1 MSDSVIMADDLTT
14 EEKVSSR
21 TRSKLSN
28 IRGSTSPKINILS
41 KRKSKLRLEE
51 VYPQFSEIFKYNKES
66 TIEIREW
73 YSANNKNIIY
83 VSPESITA
91 KKLYE
96 LCDRNIW
103 LSSDHINAYL
113 SYLSMKFSHVF
124 SLPSFFY
131 TKLTT
136 TGRYEYSSV
145 IRWTKKTAIF
155 QKEIIFVPIILD
167 ESHWILAAIFMKDQ
181 RIAIL
186 DSLGI
191 LSIENSITIGR
202 NLVRWLNDEYHS
214 KYNVYEE
221 DECKNYKIKGGDP
234 DTNEI
239 NQSTRSST
247 IIGKAESKNQINFE
261 LDIMFQNEQPPQ
273 MDGSSCGVF
282 VCMFARLMAENIE
295 RDKIKDIA
303 NLQEANKR
311 FKKVMC
317 TELWEYAKKSGQV
330 NFEEYEDS

>member
-1 MSDSVIMADDLTT
+1 M
-14 EEKVSSR
+14 
-21 TRSKLSN
+21 
-28 IRGSTSPKINILS
+28 
-41 KRKSKLRLEE
+41 
-51 VYPQFSEIFKYNKES
+51 
-66 TIEIREW
+66 EIREW

-83 VSPESITA
+83 VSSESITA
-91 KKLYE
+91 EKLYE
-96 LCDRNIW
+96 LCDKNIW

-113 SYLSMKFSHVF
+113 SYLSTKFDRVF

-155 QKEIIFVPIILD
+155 EKEIIFVPIILE

-181 RIAIL
+181 RLAIL
-186 DSLGI
+186 DSLGM
-191 LSIENSITIGR
+191 LTIENSITIGR

-214 KYNVYEE
+214 KYSVYEK
-221 DECKNYKIKGGDP
+221 DECKNYKEKNGES

-239 NQSTRSST
+239 DQSRRSI
-247 IIGKAESKNQINFE
+247 IIGKADSKNHINLLK
-261 LDIMFQNEQPPQ
+261 LDIMFLKEKPPQ

-303 NLQEANKR
+303 NFQDANKR

-317 TELWEYAKKSGQV
+317 TDLWEYAKETRQV
-330 NFEEYEDS
+330 NFEKYGDS

>member
-1 MSDSVIMADDLTT
+1 MSDCNMMT
-14 EEKVSSR
+14 EELATEKVSSR

-28 IRGSTSPKINILS
+28 NRGSTSPNINTPP

-51 VYPQFSEIFKYNKES
+51 VYPRFSEIFGYNEDS
-66 TIEIREW
+66 TKEIREW
-73 YSANNKNIIY
+73 YSANNKDIIY
-83 VSPESITA
+83 VSSESITA
-91 KKLYE
+91 EKLYE
-96 LCDRNIW
+96 LCDKNIW

-113 SYLSMKFSHVF
+113 SYLSTKFCHVF

-155 QKEIIFVPIILD
+155 QKEIIFIPIILD

-214 KYNVYEE
+214 KCSVYDE
-221 DECKNYKIKGGDP
+221 DGCKNYKVKNGDY

-239 NQSTRSST
+239 NQSTCRST
-247 IIGKAESKNQINFE
+247 IIGKTDSKNQINFE
-261 LDIMFQNEQPPQ
+261 LDIMFQKERPPQ

-282 VCMFARLMAENIE
+282 VCMFARLMAEDIE
-295 RDKIKDIA
+295 RDKIKDIS
-303 NLQEANKR
+303 NLQEANKT

-317 TELWEYAKKSGQV
+317 TELWEYAKGTRQV
-330 NFEEYEDS
+330 SFG